1 MANALGQLSGKIK
14 RAARSA
20 GFPDKLKGTK
30 EEVIGAYVDADLATE
45 SARLTALQVQQQ
57 LAVQAI
63 GIANQRPQS
72 LLGLFR

>member
-1 MANALGQLSGKIK
+1 MLAAKSGELQGQQDFLVALKAT
-14 RAARSA
+14 R
-20 GFPDKLKGTK
+20 
-30 EEVIGAYVDADLATE
+30 EEVIGTYVDADLATE